1 MKESKIVKLSLLTAL
16 FLANLEAKEL
26 SEDVNLQKIVV
37 SASGFEQDADSNLR
51 NVISIEGKDLQ
62 NKGYTSLEQ
71 ALERVAGISF
81 VNFGLGRNIDLRGQ
95 GSKSNIAVKVMID
108 GRSINVLDNSHGVT
122 PLESVNLDN
131 IERIEIVPGGGSVLY
146 GNGTRG
152 GAINIIT
159 KKQKED
165 ALSFSVSGGGFDGG
179 HLGGNLGLNAAKKI
193 NENLAFS
200 FDLQGFNKDGYQEGY
215 NQKGYYLNTKTY
227 INVSDDS
234 DLTLNYNY
242 FRTLNTS
249 SGYLTKEQAQNNPK
263 QKGNKE
269 NITQIN
275 RPEIALNYHHYFNDF
290 YEFSLETFWQN
301 QKIHYLKDIATM
313 TTRGMTTPVYQSG
326 SGFEDTLMGV
336 NFKNKLNYAQNSY
349 FVFGY
354 EFANHDA
361 KRKSV
366 VHYNVK
372 FSMPPP
378 SGFSM
383 SHTMTTLM
391 DMDKQ
396 SHSFYM
402 LDSHEFNDFFSLSGG
417 TRYEFSL
424 YDTNRNYNS
433 NMITNEERPP
443 TNKNTSEFFNTD
455 DTSHN
460 LAFELTPN
468 FTYSNTGKIY
478 AKYERGFISPS
489 PSQLVNKD
497 QTSKQYYSADLD
509 PEIFHTFELGI
520 DDFWWDFYG
529 FNLSVFYTLSKDE
542 ISYLGDPH
550 ATGGAFWKYYN
561 IDETRRL
568 GAELNLSQS
577 FLDESLIL
585 KQGLT
590 YLDAKISKGINDGLR
605 IPYVSKIKALAGVE
619 FAFNPNFSSF
629 VDLTYFSRAKDG
641 GKIDDTT
648 GKMSQNAWI
657 KDYFLSDVG
666 VNYHYKQLQVLAGI
680 RNLFDQK
687 YYTYQNSASNQ
698 YLVGN
703 GRNYY
708 VEFKYIF

>member
-1 MKESKIVKLSLLTAL
+1 
-16 FLANLEAKEL
+16 
-26 SEDVNLQKIVV
+26 
-37 SASGFEQDADSNLR
+37 
-51 NVISIEGKDLQ
+51 
-62 NKGYTSLEQ
+62 
-71 ALERVAGISF
+71 
-81 VNFGLGRNIDLRGQ
+81 
-95 GSKSNIAVKVMID
+95 
-108 GRSINVLDNSHGVT
+108 
-122 PLESVNLDN
+122 
-131 IERIEIVPGGGSVLY
+131 GGG
-146 GNGTRG
+146 GN
-152 GAINIIT
+152 
-159 KKQKED
+159 
-165 ALSFSVSGGGFDGG
+165 
-179 HLGGNLGLNAAKKI
+179 
-193 NENLAFS
+193 
-200 FDLQGFNKDGYQEGY
+200 
-215 NQKGYYLNTKTY
+215 
-227 INVSDDS
+227 
-234 DLTLNYNY
+234 
-242 FRTLNTS
+242 
-249 SGYLTKEQAQNNPK
+249 
-263 QKGNKE
+263 
-269 NITQIN
+269 
-275 RPEIALNYHHYFNDF
+275 
-290 YEFSLETFWQN
+290 
-301 QKIHYLKDIATM
+301 TM
-313 TTRGMTTPVYQSG
+313 STPVYQSG

-336 NFKNKLNYAQNSY
+336 NFKNKLNYANNSY

-354 EFANHDA
+354 EFAHHDA

-366 VHYNVK
+366 VHYSVN
-372 FSMPPP
+372 STMPPN
-378 SGFSM
+378 GFSM

-433 NMITNEERPP
+433 NMMMNMGRP
-443 TNKNTSEFFNTD
+443 TNTNTKEFFNTD

-497 QTSKQYYSADLD
+497 QKNKSYYSADLD

-550 ATGGAFWKYYN
+550 ATAGAFWKYYN

-641 GKIDDTT
+641 GKIDDKT

>member
-1 MKESKIVKLSLLTAL
+1 MQESKIIKLSLLTAF

-26 SEDVNLQKIVV
+26 SEDVNLQKVIV
-37 SASGFEQDADSNLR
+37 SASGFEQEADSNLR

-71 ALERVAGISF
+71 ALERVAGINF

-95 GSKSNIAVKVMID
+95 GNKSNIAVKVMID

-122 PLESVNLDN
+122 PLQSVNLDN

-165 ALSFSVSGGGFDGG
+165 ALAFSVSGGGFDGG
-179 HLGGNLGLNAAKKI
+179 HLGGNFGLSGAKKI
-193 NENLAFS
+193 DENLAFS
-200 FDLQGFNKDGYQEGY
+200 FDLQGFNKDGFQEGY
-215 NQKGYYLNTKTY
+215 NQKGYNINTKSY
-227 INVSDDS
+227 IDLSEDS
-234 DLTLNYNY
+234 DLTFTYNY

-249 SGYLTKEQAQNNPK
+249 SGYLTKKQAQNNPS
-263 QKGNKE
+263 QKGNSE

-275 RPEIALNYHHYFNDF
+275 RPELALNYHHYFNDF

-301 QKIHYLKDIATM
+301 QKIHYLKDVSTM
-313 TTRGMTTPVYQSG
+313 TSRGMSVPVYQNG
-326 SGFEDTLMGV
+326 SAFEDILMGV
-336 NFKNKLNYAQNSY
+336 NFKNKLNYANNSY
-349 FVFGY
+349 FIFGY

-361 KRKSV
+361 KRRSII
-366 VHYNVK
+366 HYDVNVP
-372 FSMPPP
+372 MPPP
-378 SGFSM
+378 NGFSM

-396 SHSFYM
+396 SHSFFM
-402 LDSHEFNDFFSLSGG
+402 LDSHEFNDFFTLSGG
-417 TRYEFSL
+417 TRYEYSL
-424 YDTNRNYNS
+424 YDTSRNYNS
-433 NMITNEERPP
+433 NMIMMGRP
-443 TNKNTSEFFNTD
+443 TNTKEFFNTD

-460 LAFELTPN
+460 LAFEITPN

-497 QTSKQYYSADLD
+497 QASQKYQSANLD
-509 PEIFHTFELGI
+509 PEVFDTFELGI

-542 ISYLGDPH
+542 ISYLGNPH
-550 ATGGAFWKYYN
+550 STQGAFWKYYN
-561 IDETRRL
+561 IDETRRF
-568 GAELNLSQS
+568 GVELNLSQF
-577 FLDESLIL
+577 FLNDALIL
-585 KQGLT
+585 KESLS
-590 YLDAKISKGINDGLR
+590 YLDAKISKGINDGLE
-605 IPYVSKIKALAGVE
+605 IPYVSKVKALAGVE
-619 FAFNPNFSSF
+619 YAFTNNFSSF

-641 GKIDDTT
+641 GSIDEKT
-648 GKMSQNAWI
+648 GKMSKNAWI
-657 KDYFLSDVG
+657 KDYFLTDVG
-666 VNYHYKQLQVLAGI
+666 VNYHYKKLQVLAGI
-680 RNLFDQK
+680 RNLFDKK
-687 YYTYQNSASNQ
+687 YYTYQDSINDQ

-708 VEFKYIF
+708 VEFKYAF

>member
-165 ALSFSVSGGGFDGG
+165 ALIFSVSGGGFDGG

-366 VHYNVK
+366 VHYNVTA
-372 FSMPPP
+372 STPPP

-433 NMITNEERPP
+433 NRIMSTPP
-443 TNKNTSEFFNTD
+443 TNTNTKEFFNTD

-497 QTSKQYYSADLD
+497 QTSKSYYSADLD

-585 KQGLT
+585 KQSLT

>member
-1 MKESKIVKLSLLTAL
+1 MQESKIIKLSLLTAF

-26 SEDVNLQKIVV
+26 SEDVNLQKVIV
-37 SASGFEQDADSNLR
+37 SASGFEQEADSNLR

-71 ALERVAGISF
+71 ALERVAGINF

-95 GSKSNIAVKVMID
+95 GNKSNIAVKVMID

-122 PLESVNLDN
+122 PLQSVNLDN

-165 ALSFSVSGGGFDGG
+165 ALAFSVSGGGFDGG
-179 HLGGNLGLNAAKKI
+179 HLGGNFGLSGAKKI
-193 NENLAFS
+193 DENLAFS
-200 FDLQGFNKDGYQEGY
+200 FDLQGFNKDGFQEGY
-215 NQKGYYLNTKTY
+215 NQKGYNINTKSY
-227 INVSDDS
+227 IDLSEDS
-234 DLTLNYNY
+234 DLTFTYNY

-249 SGYLTKEQAQNNPK
+249 SGYLTKKQAQNNPS
-263 QKGNKE
+263 QKGNSE

-275 RPEIALNYHHYFNDF
+275 RPELALNYHHYFNDF

-301 QKIHYLKDIATM
+301 QKIHYLKDVSTM
-313 TTRGMTTPVYQSG
+313 TSRGMSVPVYQNG
-326 SGFEDTLMGV
+326 SAFEDTLMGV
-336 NFKNKLNYAQNSY
+336 NFKNKLNYANNSY
-349 FVFGY
+349 FIFGY

-361 KRKSV
+361 KRRSII
-366 VHYNVK
+366 HYDVNVP
-372 FSMPPP
+372 MPPP
-378 SGFSM
+378 NGFSM

-396 SHSFYM
+396 SHSFFM
-402 LDSHEFNDFFSLSGG
+402 LDSHEFNDFFTLSGG
-417 TRYEFSL
+417 TRYEYSL
-424 YDTNRNYNS
+424 YDTSRNYNS
-433 NMITNEERPP
+433 NMIMMGRP
-443 TNKNTSEFFNTD
+443 TNTKEFFNTD

-460 LAFELTPN
+460 LAFEITPN

-497 QTSKQYYSADLD
+497 QASQKYQSANLD
-509 PEIFHTFELGI
+509 PEVFDTFELGI

-542 ISYLGDPH
+542 ISYLGNPH
-550 ATGGAFWKYYN
+550 STQGAFWKYYN
-561 IDETRRL
+561 IDETRRF
-568 GAELNLSQS
+568 GVELNLSQF
-577 FLDESLIL
+577 FLNDALIL
-585 KQGLT
+585 KESLS
-590 YLDAKISKGINDGLR
+590 YLDAKISKGINDGLE
-605 IPYVSKIKALAGVE
+605 IPYVSKVKALAGVE
-619 FAFNPNFSSF
+619 YAFTNNFSSF

-641 GKIDDTT
+641 GSIDEKT
-648 GKMSQNAWI
+648 GKMSKNAWI
-657 KDYFLSDVG
+657 KDYFLTDVG
-666 VNYHYKQLQVLAGI
+666 VNYHYKKLQVLAGI
-680 RNLFDQK
+680 RNLFDKK
-687 YYTYQNSASNQ
+687 YYTYQDSINDQ

-708 VEFKYIF
+708 VEFKYAF

>member
-1 MKESKIVKLSLLTAL
+1 MQESKIIKLSLLTAL
-16 FLANLEAKEL
+16 FLVNLESKEL
-26 SEDVNLQKIVV
+26 SEDVNLQKVIV
-37 SASGFEQDADSNLR
+37 SASGFEQEADSNLR

-71 ALERVAGISF
+71 ALERVAGINF

-95 GSKSNIAVKVMID
+95 GNKSNIAVKVMID

-122 PLESVNLDN
+122 PLQSVNLDN

-165 ALSFSVSGGGFDGG
+165 ALAFSVSGGGFDGG
-179 HLGGNLGLNAAKKI
+179 HLGGNFGLSGAKKI
-193 NENLAFS
+193 DENLAFS
-200 FDLQGFNKDGYQEGY
+200 FDLQGFNKDGFQEGY
-215 NQKGYYLNTKTY
+215 HQKGYNINTKSY
-227 INVSDDS
+227 IDLSEDS
-234 DLTLNYNY
+234 DLTFTYNY

-249 SGYLTKEQAQNNPK
+249 SGYLTKKQAQNNPS
-263 QKGNKE
+263 QKGNSE

-275 RPEIALNYHHYFNDF
+275 RPELALNYHHYFNDF

-301 QKIHYLKDIATM
+301 QKIHYLKNVSTM
-313 TTRGMTTPVYQSG
+313 TSRGMSVPVYQNG
-326 SGFEDTLMGV
+326 SAFEDTLMGV
-336 NFKNKLNYAQNSY
+336 NFKNKLNYANNSY
-349 FVFGY
+349 FIFGY

-361 KRKSV
+361 KRRSII
-366 VHYNVK
+366 HYDVNVP
-372 FSMPPP
+372 MPPLN
-378 SGFSM
+378 GFSM

-396 SHSFYM
+396 SHSFFM
-402 LDSHEFNDFFSLSGG
+402 LDSHEFNDFFTLSGG
-417 TRYEFSL
+417 TRYEYSL
-424 YDTNRNYNS
+424 YDTSRNYNS
-433 NMITNEERPP
+433 NMIMMGRP
-443 TNKNTSEFFNTD
+443 TNTKEFFNTD

-460 LAFELTPN
+460 LAFEITPN

-497 QTSKQYYSADLD
+497 QASQKYQSANLD
-509 PEIFHTFELGI
+509 PEVFDTFELGI

-542 ISYLGDPH
+542 ISYLGNPH
-550 ATGGAFWKYYN
+550 STQGAFWKYYN
-561 IDETRRL
+561 IDETRRF
-568 GAELNLSQS
+568 GVELNLSQF
-577 FLDESLIL
+577 FLNDALIL
-585 KQGLT
+585 KESLS
-590 YLDAKISKGINDGLR
+590 YLDAKISKGINDGLE
-605 IPYVSKIKALAGVE
+605 IPYVSKVKALAGVE
-619 FAFNPNFSSF
+619 YAFTNNFSSF

-641 GKIDDTT
+641 GSIDEKT
-648 GKMSQNAWI
+648 GKMSKNAWI
-657 KDYFLSDVG
+657 KDYFLTDVG
-666 VNYHYKQLQVLAGI
+666 VNYHYKKLQVLAGI
-680 RNLFDQK
+680 RNLFDKK
-687 YYTYQNSASNQ
+687 YYTYQDSINDQ

-708 VEFKYIF
+708 VEFKYAF